1 MTQNSDSTQNQKT
14 DVWYLKAPA
23 TGAHTVTVVYSH
35 STVSRSIALTSLYNV
50 DQTTPINLSSKAGN
64 GASTGTPIT
73 VDITPTVKNSVLMAL
88 AQAQYSANTPSDT
101 TIYMASYAGG
111 GDFNISAQKK
121 LSPTR
126 DSVNTM
132 SWSKNSALSWS
143 IVAFEV
149 IGV

>member
-1 MTQNSDSTQNQKT
+1 
-14 DVWYLKAPA
+14 
-23 TGAHTVTVVYSH
+23 
-35 STVSRSIALTSLYNV
+35 
-50 DQTTPINLSSKAGN
+50 
-64 GASTGTPIT
+64 
-73 VDITPTVKNSVLMAL
+73 
-88 AQAQYSANTPSDT
+88 
-101 TIYMASYAGG
+101 MASYAGG